1 MPAHLVSWIGTSD
14 LKQPA
19 AIEKV
24 LNDDTYPVSSADI
37 LFDQGVFEKAEK
49 DKFLHSNFES
59 YKQYLER
66 TYRKVQFSFHKSDL
80 TDPTDYGDVFKSA
93 EAVFSQVVGRDS
105 VQFIIVN
112 ATSGTP
118 TMHAMWILLSSTEN
132 PARIKVV
139 QAKSDG
145 SVVVTNPSDLF
156 DIYARVLPAAA
167 ENSQKAISPE
177 KEISGRLLD
186 LVRKRSRAY
195 AAFQKLYSWIC
206 ISQEP
211 VLIYGESGAGKE
223 LIAKAI
229 AFEWLDGDLEEGFV
243 AVNCAGLSEQLIE
256 VELFGS
262 KAGAFTGAVDKQGL
276 MERANGGVLFLDEL
290 GELPLQ
296 CQAKL
301 LRALQEKKIRKV
313 GDLEEIEVDFKLI
326 CATNRDLREFIQT
339 DQFREDLFY
348 RVARYEFFV
357 PPLRKRIDELA
368 DITRDVFSRIDA
380 ADNKTLAPEFLRLV
394 EGYGWP
400 GNIREL
406 EITLVR
412 ACVNAS
418 ARGSKELEATDFHE
432 SLMKPIAKSKNIH
445 AEDESLPI
453 NFEEKIDLAE
463 VALLKMALKE
473 EPKNKT
479 AAAKL
484 LSLNVT
490 TFNNKCKAHKLFE

>member
-1 MPAHLVSWIGTSD
+1 MSAHLISWIGTAD

-24 LNDDTYPVSSADI
+24 LNDDTYPISSADI

-49 DKFLHSNFES
+49 DEFLHSNFES
-59 YKQYLER
+59 YKQHLER
-66 TYRKVQFSFHKSDL
+66 SFGKVQFSFHKSDL

-93 EAVFSQVVGRDS
+93 EAVFSQAVGRDS

-118 TMHAMWILLSSTEN
+118 TMHAMWVLLSSTEN

-145 SVVVTNPSDLF
+145 SVIVTNPSDLF

-167 ENSQKAISPE
+167 ENSQKALSPG

-195 AAFQKLYSWIC
+195 TTFQKLYFQIC
-206 ISQEP
+206 LSQKP
-211 VLIYGESGAGKE
+211 VLICGESGVGKE

-262 KAGAFTGAVDKQGL
+262 KEGAFTGAIDKQGL
-276 MERANGGVLFLDEL
+276 MEKANGGVLFLDEL
-290 GELPLQ
+290 GELPTQ
-296 CQAKL
+296 CQSKL

-313 GDLEEIEVDFKLI
+313 GDVTELDVDFKLI
-326 CATNRDLREFIQT
+326 CATNRDLRESIQNK
-339 DQFREDLFY
+339 QFREDLFW
-348 RVARYEFFV
+348 RVANYEFFV

-368 DITRDVFSRIDA
+368 DITRDVLSQIDA
-380 ADNKTLAPEFLRLV
+380 GNNKTLTPEFLRLV
-394 EGYGWP
+394 ESYSWP

-406 EITLVR
+406 EITIAR

-432 SLMKPIAKSKNIH
+432 SLPKPIETKNQDE
-445 AEDESLPI
+445 ADFLPSNLEDH
-453 NFEEKIDLAE
+453 LAE
-463 VALLKMALKE
+463 LRLTFMEKAIAE
-473 EPKNKT
+473 AGT
-479 AAAKL
+479 AKL
-484 LSLNVT
+484 AWKLIGYSSES
-490 TFNNKCKAHKLFE
+490 TFNRNLKKLRDRFNK

>member
-1 MPAHLVSWIGTSD
+1 MKLLSWVGSND
-14 LKQPA
+14 LKGPA

-24 LNDDTYPVSSADI
+24 LSSAEWGISSAEI
-37 LFDQGVFEKAEK
+37 LYDDSIFRKAVADGYQHSSFET
-49 DKFLHSNFES
+49 
-59 YKQYLER
+59 YKLYLER
-66 TYRKVQFSFHKSDL
+66 TFKKVQFSFHKSNL

-93 EAVFSQVVGRDS
+93 EAVFNEAAGKDS
-105 VQFIIVN
+105 IQFIIVN

-118 TMHAMWILLSSTEN
+118 TMHAMWILLASTQN
-132 PARIKVV
+132 PARVKVV
-139 QAKSDG
+139 QVKLDDSVIVSD
-145 SVVVTNPSDLF
+145 PSDLF

-167 ENSQKAISPE
+167 ENSQKALSRAYD
-177 KEISGRLLD
+177 ISGRLLD

-195 AAFQKLYSWIC
+195 PAFQKLYSWIC
-206 ISQEP
+206 LSQEP
-211 VLIYGESGAGKE
+211 VMIYGESGVGKE
-223 LIAKAI
+223 LVAKAI
-229 AFEWLDGDLEEGFV
+229 AFQWLDGDLEGRFV

-262 KAGAFTGAVDKQGL
+262 IEGAFTGAIDKQGI
-276 MERANGGVLFLDEL
+276 MEKVNGGVLFLDEL
-290 GELPLQ
+290 GELPLP

-339 DQFREDLFY
+339 DRFREDLFY

-432 SLMKPIAKSKNIH
+432 SLMKPIARSKNIH

-453 NFEEKIDLAE
+453 NFDEKIDLAE
-463 VALLKMALKE
+463 VALLKMALSE
-473 EPKNKT
+473 EPKNRT
-479 AAAKL
+479 AAARL

-490 TFNNKCKAHKLFE
+490 TFNNKCKAHGLFE

>member
-1 MPAHLVSWIGTSD
+1 MPAHLVSWIGTTD

-19 AIEKV
+19 AVEKV
-24 LNDDTYPVSSADI
+24 LNGVTYPVTSADI
-37 LFDQGVFEKAEK
+37 LFDKGVFDKAEK
-49 DKFLHSNFES
+49 NGFQHSNFES

-66 TYRKVQFSFHKSDL
+66 NFRTVQFSFHESNL

-93 EAVFSQVVGRDS
+93 EAVFSEAAGKDS

-118 TMHAMWILLSSTEN
+118 TMHAMWILLSSTQN
-132 PARIKVV
+132 SARVKVV
-139 QAKSDG
+139 QVRKDDSVIVSD
-145 SVVVTNPSDLF
+145 PSDLF

-167 ENSQKAISPE
+167 ENNQKALNSRY
-177 KEISGRLLD
+177 EISGRLLD

-195 AAFQKLYSWIC
+195 STFQKLYSWIC

-211 VLIYGESGAGKE
+211 VMIYGESGVGKE

-229 AFEWLDGDLEEGFV
+229 AFEWLDGDLEERFV

-262 KAGAFTGAVDKQGL
+262 VEGAFTGAIDKQGL
-276 MERANGGVLFLDEL
+276 MEKANGGVLFLDEL

-296 CQAKL
+296 CQAKI

-313 GDLEEIEVDFKLI
+313 GDVEEIQVDFKLI
-326 CATNRDLREFIQT
+326 CATNRDLREFIQSKR
-339 DQFREDLFY
+339 FREDLFY

-368 DITRDVFSRIDA
+368 DITRDVFSQIEA
-380 ADNKTLAPEFLRLV
+380 GDNKTLAPEFLRLV
-394 EGYGWP
+394 ESYSWP

-418 ARGSKELEATDFHE
+418 ARGSTELEAIDFHD

-445 AEDESLPI
+445 TEDESLPI
-453 NFEEKIDLAE
+453 NFDDKIKAIE

-473 EPKNKT
+473 EPKNRT
-479 AAAKL
+479 AAARL
-484 LSLNVT
+484 LSLNIT
-490 TFNNKCKAHKLFE
+490 TFNNKCKARGLL

>member
-1 MPAHLVSWIGTSD
+1 MKLLSWIGSND
-14 LKQPA
+14 LKGPA

-24 LNDDTYPVSSADI
+24 LTSKEWDISSAEI
-37 LFDQGVFEKAEK
+37 LYDDSIFQKAAEDGYQHSSFET
-49 DKFLHSNFES
+49 
-59 YKQYLER
+59 YKLYLER
-66 TYRKVQFSFHKSDL
+66 TFKKVQFSFYKSDL
-80 TDPTDYGDVFKSA
+80 NDPTDYGDVFKSA
-93 EAVFSQVVGRDS
+93 EDVFSQAVSNDTVE
-105 VQFIIVN
+105 IIVVN

-118 TMHAMWILLSSTEN
+118 TMHAMWILLSSTQN
-132 PARIKVV
+132 PARVKVV
-139 QAKSDG
+139 QVKIDG
-145 SVVVTNPSDLF
+145 SVIVSDPSDLF

-167 ENSQKAISPE
+167 ENSQKALSASY
-177 KEISGRLLD
+177 EISGRLLD

-195 AAFQKLYSWIC
+195 TTFQKLYSQIC
-206 ISQEP
+206 LSQKP
-211 VLIYGESGAGKE
+211 VLICGESGVGKE

-262 KAGAFTGAVDKQGL
+262 KAGAFTGAIDKQGL

-290 GELPLQ
+290 GELPTQ
-296 CQAKL
+296 CQSKL

-313 GDLEEIEVDFKLI
+313 GDVTELDVDFKLI
-326 CATNRDLREFIQT
+326 CATNRDLRESIQNK
-339 DQFREDLFY
+339 QFREDLFW
-348 RVARYEFFV
+348 RVANYEFFV

-368 DITRDVFSRIDA
+368 DITRDVLSQIDA
-380 ADNKTLAPEFLRLV
+380 GNNKTLTPEFLRLV
-394 EGYGWP
+394 ESYSWP

-406 EITLVR
+406 EITIAR

-418 ARGSKELEATDFHE
+418 VRGSKELEATDFHE
-432 SLMKPIAKSKNIH
+432 ALMKPIARSKNIH
-445 AEDESLPI
+445 ADDESLPI
-453 NFEEKIDLAE
+453 NFYEKIDLAQ

-473 EPKNKT
+473 EPKNRT

-490 TFNNKCKAHKLFE
+490 TFNNKCKAHGLL